1 MAEDPKSIA
10 VGKRCIEDVL
20 RHGTGSAVA
29 VSNDQRTRAN
39 AKANTIADTQSRD
52 GHCRTAPSPNVVF
65 RKGFFGWQ
73 IIAINIKS
81 GTTARVLAHRSNSV
95 VSFALENGRK

>member
-39 AKANTIADTQSRD
+39 AKAKTIADTQSRD

-65 RKGFFGWQ
+65 RKGFLDGKSLPYQNISNLEPLHVFWL
-73 IIAINIKS
+73 IAQ
-81 GTTARVLAHRSNSV
+81 TVLSV
-95 VSFALENGRK
+95 SL